1 MTDGASLDELRDLSR
16 RSRRTQRW
24 GFLTILGTL
33 VLVPAASFF
42 AGTPHLSWALALTLV
57 AGGLLFTRFAF
68 VAGQERGAYRRV
80 FKRINDERKA
90 ARRLVVQEGPA
101 EPLAKLR

>member
-1 MTDGASLDELRDLSR
+1 MNGPTLDELRDLSR

-33 VLVPAASFF
+33 LLVPAASFF
-42 AGTPHLSWALALTLV
+42 AGSPHLSWALAITLV
-57 AGGLLFTRFAF
+57 VGGLLFTRFAF

-80 FKRINDERKA
+80 FKRLNDERKA
-90 ARRLVVQEGPA
+90 ARTLVVQESAP
-101 EPLAKLR
+101 EPLAKAR